1 MEALR
6 KADDIVETGN
16 ISVSNQE
23 IMIETCPTPRISQ
36 RALKGRTHNVRTV
49 FELCLALEIQYED
62 LAVELVNYVHQTM
75 ADKRQLPVDTSELK
89 FLPAEQF
96 TQHDIPVPDFQ
107 ETDIFQV
114 HHVHCMRKNS
124 F

>member
-1 MEALR
+1 M
-6 KADDIVETGN
+6 VETGN
-16 ISVSNQE
+16 ISISNQE
-23 IMIETCPTPRISQ
+23 IMIKTCPTPRISQ
-36 RALKGRTHNVRTV
+36 RALKGRTHNVSTV
-49 FELCLALEIQYED
+49 IELCLALEIQYED

-75 ADKRQLPVDTSELK
+75 ADQRQLPVDPSQLK

-96 TQHDIPVPDFQ
+96 TQLDIPVPDFQ

-114 HHVHCMRKNS
+114 HRLHCMRKNS